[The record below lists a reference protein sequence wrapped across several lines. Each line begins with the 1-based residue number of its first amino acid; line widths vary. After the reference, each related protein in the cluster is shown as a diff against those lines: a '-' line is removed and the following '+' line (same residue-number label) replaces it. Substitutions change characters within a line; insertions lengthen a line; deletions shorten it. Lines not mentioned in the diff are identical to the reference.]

1 MADNTGLFGDGMMGG
16 YGNNITAANI
26 IRSRVKQPLYQAAME
41 NADTGSIR
49 ATPPTPFESWLNE
62 SGQRLMNPT
71 DTIAQGVQDFTGQS
85 DTELASSLMGGGLGT
100 FAGVGAKNADRA
112 AYNIASKMK
121 QAGVADREIHAQTGW
136 TFGFP
141 DGKPRFEIDDSA
153 AKTGLVFLDKPKQID
168 SAFKHNDL
176 YSAYPELGK
185 TQFTYAPASS
195 MRGFNGN
202 FDPKGGFDGSPAM
215 QVSQS
220 VGLDNSFNSTMLHEL
235 QHAVQE
241 QEGFARGGSPQMFM
255 RGYQNKLKDL
265 NSQVTDINQQMRSA
279 SGTPQYDELMNARSG
294 IVKQI
299 QAIEGREG
307 LGALEAANKDYRSLA
322 GEAEARLTQA
332 RMNMTQAERAASY
345 PPSMFDVPVDQQIVR
360 FGDGPAMSTNTNN
373 QPLVNALRKPTAGE
387 LAHKLAHDRAMLPV
401 SEHGLGLPAGNTAM
415 DRANVMFPKDV
426 YHSTDADILTIN
438 PSAGGKLGPGVYT
451 SDSPDYVNKY
461 ILPRPNKYVE
471 GGNVMPLRIKD
482 NLASPDTAELAR
494 QDTSHLG
501 TPPDV
506 KNYKTYWKQQVN
518 DELANRGYSGR
529 TIDGPIYDGMENV
542 TFNPDDIRSRFAA
555 FDPWRRN
562 AAIAALTG
570 TAAPDLMA
578 GENDNLVN
586 ALRSK

>member
-26 IRSRVKQPLYQAAME
+26 IRSRYRQPIAQAAME
-41 NADTGSIR
+41 NAEPNSSIR

-71 DTIAQGVQDFTGQS
+71 DTIAQGVQNFTQQDPVDMGM
-85 DTELASSLMGGGLGT
+85 SLFGGGLGT
-100 FAGVGAKNADRA
+100 
-112 AYNIASKMK
+112 I
-121 QAGVADREIHAQTGW
+121 
-136 TFGFP
+136 
-141 DGKPRFEIDDSA
+141 
-153 AKTGLVFLDKPKQID
+153 KT
-168 SAFKHNDL
+168 
-176 YSAYPELGK
+176 
-185 TQFTYAPASS
+185 TQ
-195 MRGFNGN
+195 
-202 FDPKGGFDGSPAM
+202 
-215 QVSQS
+215 
-220 VGLDNSFNSTMLHEL
+220 
-235 QHAVQE
+235 
-241 QEGFARGGSPQMFM
+241 
-255 RGYQNKLKDL
+255 
-265 NSQVTDINQQMRSA
+265 
-279 SGTPQYDELMNARSG
+279 
-294 IVKQI
+294 
-299 QAIEGREG
+299 
-307 LGALEAANKDYRSLA
+307 
-322 GEAEARLTQA
+322 
-332 RMNMTQAERAASY
+332 
-345 PPSMFDVPVDQQIVR
+345 
-360 FGDGPAMSTNTNN
+360 
-373 QPLVNALRKPTAGE
+373 TAGE
-387 LAHKLAHDRAMLPV
+387 LAQKLAHDRAMLPV

-415 DRANVMFPKDV
+415 DRADVMFPKDV
-426 YHSTDADILTIN
+426 YHSTDADILNMN

>member
-49 ATPPTPFESWLNE
+49 NIPPTKFESWLNE

-71 DTIAQGVQDFTGQS
+71 DTIAQGVKDFTGQ
-85 DTELASSLMGGGLGT
+85 DNADLASSLMGGGLGT
-100 FAGVGAKNADRA
+100 FAGVGAKTADRA
-112 AYNIASKMK
+112 SYNIASKMK

-141 DGKPRFEIDDSA
+141 DGRPRFEIDDSA
-153 AKTGLVFLDKPKQID
+153 AKGQFTHLPPSTDRLAEQAISHP
-168 SAFKHNDL
+168 SL
-176 YSAYPELGK
+176 YQAYPDLSEISQLGLRESK
-185 TQFTYAPASS
+185 EAGRFTPTYIDDAYSGGSILAKAPDEA
-195 MRGFNGN
+195 
-202 FDPKGGFDGSPAM
+202 
-215 QVSQS
+215 
-220 VGLDNSFNSTMLHEL
+220 GLKSIGLHEL
-235 QHAVQE
+235 QHAVQQ
-241 QEGFARGGSPQMFM
+241 QEGFARGGSPNIELSMLANSARAKFRKGSPLTEEESQLA
-255 RGYQNKLKDL
+255 KL
-265 NSQVTDINQQMRSA
+265 
-279 SGTPQYDELMNARSG
+279 TP
-294 IVKQI
+294 I
-299 QAIEGREG
+299 
-307 LGALEAANKDYRSLA
+307 EAARPYDIYRRLA

-387 LAHKLAHDRAMLPV
+387 LAQKLAQERAMLPV

-426 YHSTDADILTIN
+426 YHSTDADILTMN

-542 TFNPDDIRSRFAA
+542 TFNPEDIRSRFAA

>member
-41 NADTGSIR
+41 NAEPNSSIR
-49 ATPPTPFESWLNE
+49 ATPPTKFESWLNE

-71 DTIAQGVQDFTGQS
+71 DTIAQGVQNFTQQDPVDMGM
-85 DTELASSLMGGGLGT
+85 SLFGGGLGT
-100 FAGVGAKNADRA
+100 IKA
-112 AYNIASKMK
+112 
-121 QAGVADREIHAQTGW
+121 
-136 TFGFP
+136 
-141 DGKPRFEIDDSA
+141 
-153 AKTGLVFLDKPKQID
+153 
-168 SAFKHNDL
+168 
-176 YSAYPELGK
+176 
-185 TQFTYAPASS
+185 TQ
-195 MRGFNGN
+195 
-202 FDPKGGFDGSPAM
+202 
-215 QVSQS
+215 
-220 VGLDNSFNSTMLHEL
+220 
-235 QHAVQE
+235 
-241 QEGFARGGSPQMFM
+241 
-255 RGYQNKLKDL
+255 
-265 NSQVTDINQQMRSA
+265 
-279 SGTPQYDELMNARSG
+279 
-294 IVKQI
+294 
-299 QAIEGREG
+299 
-307 LGALEAANKDYRSLA
+307 
-322 GEAEARLTQA
+322 
-332 RMNMTQAERAASY
+332 
-345 PPSMFDVPVDQQIVR
+345 
-360 FGDGPAMSTNTNN
+360 
-373 QPLVNALRKPTAGE
+373 TAGE
-387 LAHKLAHDRAMLPV
+387 LAQKLAQERAMLPV

-426 YHSTDADILTIN
+426 YHSTDADILTMN

-461 ILPRPNKYVE
+461 ILHRPNTDTPFTWQSPTHKYVE
-471 GGNVMPLRIKD
+471 GGNVMPLRIKN
-482 NLASPDTAELAR
+482 NLASPDIAELAR

>member
-49 ATPPTPFESWLNE
+49 ATPPTKFESWLNE

-71 DTIAQGVQDFTGQS
+71 DTIAQGVKDFTGQ
-85 DTELASSLMGGGLGT
+85 DNADLASSLMGGGLGT
-100 FAGVGAKNADRA
+100 FAGVGAKTADRA
-112 AYNIASKMK
+112 SYNIASKMK

-141 DGKPRFEIDDSA
+141 DGRPRFEIDDSA
-153 AKTGLVFLDKPKQID
+153 AKGHFTHLPPSTDRLAEQAISHP
-168 SAFKHNDL
+168 SL
-176 YSAYPELGK
+176 YQAYPELSEISQLGLK
-185 TQFTYAPASS
+185 EAKEAGRFTPTYIDDAYSGGSILAKAPDEA
-195 MRGFNGN
+195 
-202 FDPKGGFDGSPAM
+202 
-215 QVSQS
+215 
-220 VGLDNSFNSTMLHEL
+220 GLKSIGLHEL
-235 QHAVQE
+235 QHAVQQ
-241 QEGFARGGSPQMFM
+241 QEGFARGGSPNIELSMLANSARAKFRKGSPLTEEESQLA
-255 RGYQNKLKDL
+255 KL
-265 NSQVTDINQQMRSA
+265 
-279 SGTPQYDELMNARSG
+279 TP
-294 IVKQI
+294 I
-299 QAIEGREG
+299 
-307 LGALEAANKDYRSLA
+307 EAARPYDIYRRLA

-360 FGDGPAMSTNTNN
+360 FGDGPAMSTNTFN

-387 LAHKLAHDRAMLPV
+387 LAQKLAQERAMLPV

-426 YHSTDADILTIN
+426 YHSTDADILTMN

-542 TFNPDDIRSRFAA
+542 TFNPEDIRSRFAA

-578 GENDNLVN
+578 GENDKLVN